1 MWKIIVIILALQ
13 GKGERDF
20 VMVDNYLDKPL
31 EFKTL
36 RECDYHVRKN
46 LPDLIEFSR
55 LFYKNGERVVVCVKK
70 KGIKT

>member
-1 MWKIIVIILALQ
+1 MIILALQ

-46 LPDLIEFSR
+46 LLDLIEFSR
-55 LFYKNGERVVVCVKK
+55 LFYKNGERVVGCVKK
-70 KGIKT
+70 RGLKT

>member
-1 MWKIIVIILALQ
+1 MIILALQ

-46 LPDLIEFSR
+46 LLDLIEFSR
-55 LFYKNGERVVVCVKK
+55 LFYKNGEREVGCVKK
-70 KGIKT
+70 RGLKT